1 MDRFHRILV
10 AASPGRL
17 EPLTLRTAVKL
28 ANAND
33 AQLTVL
39 DVVAPLPPWHKKV
52 NVEGRI
58 IGFEAALLHDRQE
71 RLRHMVE
78 NTPGGGDSEAIV
90 TVGEPFLE
98 VIRHVLA
105 HGHDLVMLGEPEVN
119 RAAVPQLSGGVM
131 HVLRKCPTP
140 VWVMYPSR
148 ARKLRIL
155 ALIDPDPSDPV
166 RDGLN
171 DLVMELATSLTLRQN
186 GELHVGHAWTLDG
199 EATVRT
205 SPYVELSGGIVDVM
219 VRETEAAT
227 RDQLN
232 VLAERHSVGE
242 LGGAIHMVSG
252 EPGVVLPRLADR
264 LDIGLIVVGTV
275 GRTGLRGL
283 IMGNTAE
290 TILRSVHCSVLA
302 VKPEGFVT
310 PVKPQRRSSPRAQD
324 RIRARGSLPGR
335 WGISATAA
343 ECLARG
349 N

>member
-1 MDRFHRILV
+1 MMDRFKKILV
-10 AASPGRL
+10 AASPGHL

-28 ANAND
+28 ADVID
-33 AQLTVL
+33 AHLTVL
-39 DVVAPLPPWHKKV
+39 DVVAPLPPWRKKIT
-52 NVEGRI
+52 VEGRTI
-58 IGFEAALLHDRQE
+58 DIEAALLHDRQE

-78 NTPGGGDSEAIV
+78 NTRGGGDSKVIV

-105 HGHDLVMLGEPEVN
+105 CGHDLVMLGEPEVN
-119 RAAVPQLSGGVM
+119 RAAMPQLSSGVM
-131 HVLRKCPTP
+131 HLLRKCPTP

-171 DLVMELATSLTLRQN
+171 DLVMELATSLTRRN
-186 GELHVGHAWTLDG
+186 DGELHVGHAWTLEG
-199 EATVRT
+199 EATLRT
-205 SPYVELSGGIVDVM
+205 SPYVELPGGIVDVM
-219 VRETEAAT
+219 VREREAAT
-227 RDQLN
+227 RAQLD
-232 VLAERHSVGE
+232 VLDERHSVGE

-264 LDIGLIVVGTV
+264 LNIGLIVLGTV

-290 TILRSVHCSVLA
+290 TILRSVRCSVLA

-310 PVKPQRRSSPRAQD
+310 PVKPR
-324 RIRARGSLPGR
+324 RGSR
-335 WGISATAA
+335 
-343 ECLARG
+343 
-349 N
+349 

>member
-1 MDRFHRILV
+1 LRWLTTRSIEECGEVMDRFKKILV
-10 AASPGRL
+10 AASPGHL

-28 ANAND
+28 ADAND
-33 AQLTVL
+33 AHLTVL
-39 DVVAPLPPWHKKV
+39 DVVAPLPPWQKKI

-58 IGFEAALLHDRQE
+58 IDIEETLLHDRQE
-71 RLRHMVE
+71 RLQHMVE
-78 NTPGGGDSEAIV
+78 NIRGGANSEVIV

-105 HGHDLVMLGEPEVN
+105 CGHDLVMLGEPEVN
-119 RAAVPQLSGGVM
+119 RAAVPQLSSGVM

-140 VWVMYPSR
+140 VWVMYPSP

-155 ALIDPDPSDPV
+155 ALVDPDPNDPV

-171 DLVMELATSLTLRQN
+171 DLVMELATSLTRRQN
-186 GELHVGHAWTLDG
+186 GELHVGHAWTLYG
-199 EATVRT
+199 EATLRT

-227 RDQLN
+227 RERLK
-232 VLAERHSVGE
+232 VLAERHGVGE
-242 LGGAIHMVSG
+242 VGGAIHTVSG

-264 LDIGLIVVGTV
+264 LNADLIVMGTV

-310 PVKPQRRSSPRAQD
+310 PVKPQRRSHRTSKE
-324 RIRARGSLPGR
+324 SL
-335 WGISATAA
+335 
-343 ECLARG
+343 
-349 N
+349 